1 MVFNNWRPG
10 LDFFFGMF
18 IDGFFW
24 LLYGFFVLGE
34 DEARKGEGKIRC
46 FGRKRGCLQNAL
58 NIQTASWFDI
68 NFA

>member
-10 LDFFFGMF
+10 LDFFFCGMF
-18 IDGFFW
+18 IDGFCW
-24 LLYGFFVLGE
+24 LLSGFFVLGE

-58 NIQTASWFDI
+58 NIQTAS
-68 NFA
+68 